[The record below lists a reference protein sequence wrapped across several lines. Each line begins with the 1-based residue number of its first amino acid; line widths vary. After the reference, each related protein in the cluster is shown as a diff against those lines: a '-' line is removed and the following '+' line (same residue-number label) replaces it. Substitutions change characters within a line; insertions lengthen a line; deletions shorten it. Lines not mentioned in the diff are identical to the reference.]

1 MAAQQ
6 TKSQQLREIE
16 YQTRM
21 IENLKK
27 WVRNLIV
34 VSSIGVAMAYWALK
48 LQNGMIYNVV
58 GVISI
63 IIIVVS
69 VILCAVIGLAIKNGR
84 ANIEKIKK
92 VIH

>member
-63 IIIVVS
+63 SIIVVS

>member
-1 MAAQQ
+1 MTKKQ

-34 VSSIGVAMAYWALK
+34 ISSIGVAMAYWALK

>member
-1 MAAQQ
+1 MTAQQ

-34 VSSIGVAMAYWALK
+34 ISSIGVAMAYWALK

-63 IIIVVS
+63 SIIVVS

>member
-1 MAAQQ
+1 MTAQQ

>member
-34 VSSIGVAMAYWALK
+34 ISSIGVAMAYWALK

>member
-1 MAAQQ
+1 MTAQQ

-34 VSSIGVAMAYWALK
+34 ISSIGVAMAYWALK

-69 VILCAVIGLAIKNGR
+69 VILCAGIGLAIKNGR

>member
-1 MAAQQ
+1 MTAQQ

-63 IIIVVS
+63 SIIVVS

>member
-1 MAAQQ
+1 MTAQQ

-34 VSSIGVAMAYWALK
+34 ISSIGVAMAYWALK

-63 IIIVVS
+63 TIIVVS